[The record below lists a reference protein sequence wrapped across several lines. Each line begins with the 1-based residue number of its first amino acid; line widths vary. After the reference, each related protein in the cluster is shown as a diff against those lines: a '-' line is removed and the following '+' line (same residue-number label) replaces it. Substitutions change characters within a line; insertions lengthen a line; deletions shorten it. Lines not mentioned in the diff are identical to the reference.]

1 MHIIKQICIF
11 EIVTKQNTE
20 NIQICNVIKLQKIW
34 LDKKSIIVTRKITQ
48 NLTEVI
54 DKFNIISSFKKINF
68 AKRSGIWTNKNR
80 TFTIV
85 GF

>member
-1 MHIIKQICIF
+1 VHIIKQICIF

-34 LDKKSIIVTRKITQ
+34 LDKKSSIVTRKITQ

-54 DKFNIISSFKKINF
+54 DKFNIISSFKKIYF
-68 AKRSGIWTNKNR
+68 GIVTK
-80 TFTIV
+80 
-85 GF
+85 

>member
-1 MHIIKQICIF
+1 VHIIKQICIF

-34 LDKKSIIVTRKITQ
+34 LDKKSSIVTRKITQ

-68 AKRSGIWTNKNR
+68 GIVTK
-80 TFTIV
+80 
-85 GF
+85 